1 MSAPSQKI
9 VYTTKPQFMVYP
21 RIESSSSSPPI
32 NGRLLFSTPYNAFNI
47 IQSIAHFAI
56 DFKASLIGTAIGFAL
71 PVYHY
76 YVNNAVPKSTQT
88 EIEQEHFGQIMM
100 IDQKVQDHNAKEPDP
115 RKHVGNEVDGFTT
128 YFFTKAIL
136 PTIALASSYFAPP
149 LCHLVTFIGTS
160 KNAYN
165 LGQSCVKLIAPPKI
179 K

>member
-1 MSAPSQKI
+1 MSGQQKI
-9 VYTTKPQFMVYP
+9 VYTTKPQFMLYP
-21 RIESSSSSPPI
+21 RIESKSSAPKI
-32 NGRLLFSTPYNAFNI
+32 NGRMLFSTPYNALNV

-56 DFKASLIGTAIGFAL
+56 DFKAALVGSAIGFAI

-76 YVNNAVPKSTQT
+76 LANKAVPKYTQT

-100 IDQKVQDHNAKEPDP
+100 IDQKVSDYNTKEPNP
-115 RKHVGNEVDGFTT
+115 QKHVGNDVDGFST
-128 YFFTKAIL
+128 YLFTKAVL
-136 PTIALASSYFAPP
+136 PTVAFASSYFAPP

-165 LGQSCVKLIAPPKI
+165 FGQACVKLVAPPKT